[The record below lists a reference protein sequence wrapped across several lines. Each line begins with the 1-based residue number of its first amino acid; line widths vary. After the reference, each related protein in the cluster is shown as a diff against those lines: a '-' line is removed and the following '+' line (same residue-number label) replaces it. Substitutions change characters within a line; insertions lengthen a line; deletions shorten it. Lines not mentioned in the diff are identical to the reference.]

1 MARYREDAMRHL
13 ALLALLFGCA
23 TSPPPVAMPVSNLPF
38 GDPARRDRE
47 APLVLDAITATAT
60 GELLTTDVLVSRLAQ
75 VRLVFVGESHT
86 SAGIHEAQRRLI
98 EVLLGAKRKVLVGL
112 EMFPYSEQPALDRWN
127 RGELT
132 EEQFLRESHWYKH
145 WGFDWRYYR
154 EILLLARQGAQFVGV
169 NAPREVISAVRKK
182 GFDKLT
188 PEESVHLPS
197 KVDTSSD
204 EHRRLFQAFFSD
216 GDTTH
221 AATAMPEAAIE
232 SMFQAQCTW
241 DATMAWNAVRAL
253 QAESD
258 PSAVMVVLLGSGH
271 VAFGLGAQRQA
282 AAYASLPMATLIP
295 VPLVDEDGKPAR
307 ARASY
312 ADYLWALPPEST
324 LPLYPTIG
332 VSLADRTG
340 IPHPVVTSV
349 SERSLAGLAGVRAE
363 DRIVSFDGA
372 PIADKEAYLLRLA
385 TRSWGDRITLVVERA
400 GKNLTLPIPLARI
413 DAGAARSPE
422 R

>member
-1 MARYREDAMRHL
+1 V
-13 ALLALLFGCA
+13 
-23 TSPPPVAMPVSNLPF
+23 PVTNLPF

-60 GELLTTDVLVSRLAQ
+60 GELLTTDLLIARLAP
-75 VRLVFVGESHT
+75 VRLVFIGESHT
-86 SAGIHEAQRRLI
+86 NAAIHEAQRRLI
-98 EVLLGAKRKVLVGL
+98 EGLLAAKRKVLVGL
-112 EMFPYSEQPALDRWN
+112 EMYPYSEQPALDRWN
-127 RGELT
+127 RGEWT
-132 EEQFLRESHWYKH
+132 EDQFVRESHWYKH

-154 EILLLARQGAQFVGV
+154 DIFLLNARGARFVGV

-188 PEESVHLPS
+188 PEEAVHIPAQ
-197 KVDTSSD
+197 VDIASD

-221 AATAMPEAAIE
+221 AAPAMPAAAIE
-232 SMFQAQCTW
+232 AMFQAQCTW

-258 PSAVMVVLLGSGH
+258 PNAVMVVLLGSGH

-282 AAYASLPMATLIP
+282 ARYGSLPTATVIP
-295 VPLVDEDGKPAR
+295 VPLADEEGKPAR

-312 ADYLWALPPEST
+312 ADYLWTLPPESP

-332 VSLADRTG
+332 VSLADRKG
-340 IPHPVVTSV
+340 VPHPVVSSV
-349 SERSLAGLAGVRAE
+349 GERTLAALAGVQAE
-363 DRIVSFDGA
+363 DRIVSFDGT
-372 PIADKEAYLLRLA
+372 PVADKEDYLRRLA
-385 TRSWGDRITLVVERA
+385 TKSWGDRITLVVERA
-400 GKNLTLPIPLARI
+400 GKKLTVNVPLARLSTRPAQ
-413 DAGAARSPE
+413 D
-422 R
+422 